1 MAVKNLKIGLT
12 FRHPRVTR
20 GFQESALR
28 AAGATVIHNVGV
40 DCPSA
45 LHAAKDMEPGDVIL
59 VYACT
64 MVPPPRKKSGL
75 PLHTV
80 WTEFIATVH
89 LRGYVLEVSTGR
101 RSNVRAEF
109 KAMNAETHELLRQ
122 GGRRLPKS
130 NAPRGGQR
138 KQWPSTPKQSADEI
152 REAALRLWNS
162 KSIKHDTAAIRVI
175 MDQFSHLVD
184 TKGEPLITERMI
196 RALGKS
202 WRNR

>member
-28 AAGATVIHNVGV
+28 AAGATVIHNVGG

-45 LHAAKDMEPGDVIL
+45 LHAAKDIEPGDVVL

-109 KAMNAETHELLRQ
+109 KQMNAETHELLRQ

-130 NAPRGGQR
+130 DTPRGGQR
-138 KQWPSTPKQSADEI
+138 KPWPSNEVRD
-152 REAALRLWNS
+152 AALRLWTS

-175 MDQFSHLVD
+175 LDQFSHMVS

-196 RALGKS
+196 RALGKT